1 MSTETVSVENLAV
14 KAWVEQRRVF
24 VELCDERI
32 ISFPASRFRKLKE
45 APDELLEKVQIEV
58 DGYALRWEEID
69 EDITV
74 PGIVAGS
81 FELPPA

>member
-32 ISFPASRFRKLKE
+32 ISFPSSRFRKLKE